1 MWIQLGKITRKP
13 EKVSENKDGQVVVVV
28 FVESSLSNSTLGRSR
43 NATVVIRWD

>member
-13 EKVSENKDGQVVVVV
+13 EKVSENKDGQVVVV